1 MKNKPDLTAT
11 QELLMSVI
19 EFRQMYGIQIS
30 DAIKK
35 ATKDKKTIPVGSL
48 YPILKRLEA
57 RGFIKSE
64 WGESTEEREGAR
76 RKYYALTGTGCSILA
91 ETRAIRQAVTVYSQ
105 TAGGV

>member
-1 MKNKPDLTAT
+1 
-11 QELLMSVI
+11 MSVI

-30 DAIKK
+30 DAIKT
-35 ATKDKKTIPVGSL
+35 ATEGKKTIPVGSL

-76 RKYYALTGTGCSILA
+76 RKYYSLTSAGRSVLA
-91 ETRAIRQAVTVYSQ
+91 ETRAIRQAVADYSQ
-105 TAGGV
+105 PAGGI